1 MTKTNKRYVVVE
13 GPIGAG
19 KSTLARRLAEYWG
32 TALAAERP
40 EDNPFLPRFY
50 RDFQHHALSTQLA
63 FLLARSEV
71 AREMLHGELLNQPV
85 VADFLFEKDALF
97 AHINL
102 DAQELAL
109 YQQLAHALEPE
120 HPTPDL
126 VIYLEASPETL
137 LARMAARGQEQDKH
151 FPEGYLKR
159 VQSAYSA
166 FFYQYEQAP
175 LLIVNTDHLNLIEG
189 DEDFDLLL
197 RCIAEMRG
205 QRSYFNKSV

>member
-1 MTKTNKRYVVVE
+1 MTNKRYVVVE

-19 KSTLARRLAEYWG
+19 KSTLARRLADHWG
-32 TALAAERP
+32 ATLAAERP
-40 EDNPFLPRFY
+40 EANPFLPRFY
-50 RDFQHHALSTQLA
+50 RGFQHHALSTQLT
-63 FLLARSEV
+63 FLLQRAEV
-71 AREMLHGELLNQPV
+71 AREMLHGDLLNQPV

-97 AHINL
+97 ARINL
-102 DAQELAL
+102 DEQELAL
-109 YQQLAHALEPE
+109 YQKLADAVGQE

-159 VQSAYSA
+159 VQSAYSE
-166 FFYQYEQAP
+166 FFYQYEDAP

-189 DEDFDLLL
+189 TEDFDLLL
-197 RCIAEMRG
+197 RCITEMRG
-205 QRSYFNKSV
+205 QRSYFNKSA